1 MEVILGSLEELP
13 NSNTVIEVSEELS
26 LLQVSTS
33 GELVEIKNQWV
44 MHWEH
49 ADMQLEGG
57 VLLRGYAQ
65 RLY

>member
-33 GELVEIKNQWV
+33 GELVEIKNQ
-44 MHWEH
+44 
-49 ADMQLEGG
+49 
-57 VLLRGYAQ
+57 
-65 RLY
+65 